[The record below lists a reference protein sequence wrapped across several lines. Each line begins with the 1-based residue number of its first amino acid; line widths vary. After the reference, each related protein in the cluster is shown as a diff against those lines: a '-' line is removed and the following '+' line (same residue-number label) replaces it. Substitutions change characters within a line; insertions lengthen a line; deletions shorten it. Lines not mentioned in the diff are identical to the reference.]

1 MRRNHVPHSF
11 LDRTKKLLYL
21 LWNVAQVLKWL
32 NLFARSTSF
41 IYRTTIIFMLAYIN
55 HQFIEEEKATLQVS
69 DLAIQ
74 RGFGIFDFFRTRNFV
89 PLFLED
95 YLDRFF
101 NSAASLRLQPTYIR
115 KELTA
120 IIYELIK
127 RNNEPTSGIKMMV
140 TGGYS
145 LDGYEPAAASNLIML
160 QQKLPEPAV
169 DRFDSGIKVIT
180 HEHQRELPAV
190 KSINYLMGIWLQQKV
205 KDQQAADVLYY
216 KDGIVSEFPR
226 SNVFMITHDG
236 KVVTPAENIL
246 HGITRK
252 QLLQLAEKNYTVEV
266 RTVTIDEI
274 KTAAEVFMT
283 STTKR
288 LLPICRIDESVI
300 GSGKAGPI
308 TSLLNSEFIAME
320 QQLLNKG

>member
-1 MRRNHVPHSF
+1 
-11 LDRTKKLLYL
+11 
-21 LWNVAQVLKWL
+21 
-32 NLFARSTSF
+32 
-41 IYRTTIIFMLAYIN
+41 MLAYIN

-74 RGFGIFDFFRTRNFV
+74 RGFGIFDFFRTRNYI

-101 NSAASLRLQPTYIR
+101 NSAASLQLQPTHTR
-115 KELTA
+115 DELTA

-127 RNNEPTSGIKMMV
+127 RNNEPTSGIKMML

-145 LDGYEPAAASNLIML
+145 LDGYEPAAAPNLIML
-160 QQKLPEPAV
+160 QQKLQEPAA
-169 DRFDSGIKVIT
+169 DRFASGIKVIT

-190 KSINYLMGIWLQQKV
+190 KSINYLMGVWLQQKV
-205 KDQQAADVLYY
+205 KEQQAADVLYY

-252 QLLQLAEKNYTVEV
+252 QLLLLAAKKYTVQI
-266 RTVTIDEI
+266 RDVTIEEI
-274 KTAAEVFMT
+274 KAAAEVFMT

-288 LLPICRIDESVI
+288 LLPIYQIDEAVI

-308 TSLLNSEFIAME
+308 TTLLNADFIAME
-320 QQLLNKG
+320 ELLLNIG

>member
-1 MRRNHVPHSF
+1 
-11 LDRTKKLLYL
+11 
-21 LWNVAQVLKWL
+21 
-32 NLFARSTSF
+32 
-41 IYRTTIIFMLAYIN
+41 MLAYIN
-55 HQFIEEEKATLQVS
+55 HQFIEEEKATLHVS

-101 NSAASLRLQPTYIR
+101 YSAASLRLQPTHTR
-115 KELTA
+115 EELTA

-127 RNNEPTSGIKMMV
+127 RNNEPTSGIKMIL

-145 LDGYEPAAASNLIML
+145 SDGYEPAVSPNLIIL
-160 QQKLPEPAV
+160 QQKLQESAA
-169 DRFDSGIKVIT
+169 DRFASGIKVIT

-190 KSINYLMGIWLQQKV
+190 KSINYLMGVWLQQKV
-205 KDQQAADVLYY
+205 KEQQAVDVLYY
-216 KDGIVSEFPR
+216 KNGIVSEFPR

-236 KVVTPAENIL
+236 KIVTPAENIL

-252 QLLQLAEKNYTVEV
+252 QLLQLAAKKYTVEV

-288 LLPICRIDESVI
+288 LLPIYQIDEAII

-308 TSLLNSEFIAME
+308 TTLLKADFIAME
-320 QQLLNKG
+320 ENLLNKS

>member
-1 MRRNHVPHSF
+1 
-11 LDRTKKLLYL
+11 
-21 LWNVAQVLKWL
+21 
-32 NLFARSTSF
+32 
-41 IYRTTIIFMLAYIN
+41 MLAYIN
-55 HQFIEEEKATLQVS
+55 YQFIEEEKAALQVS

-74 RGFGIFDFFRTRNFV
+74 RGFGIFDFFRTRNYI

-101 NSAASLRLQPTYIR
+101 NSAASLRLQPTHTR
-115 KELTA
+115 DELTA

-127 RNNEPTSGIKMMV
+127 RNNEPVSGIKMML

-145 LDGYEPAAASNLIML
+145 LDGYELAASPNLIML
-160 QQKLPEPAV
+160 QQKLQEPAA
-169 DRFDSGIKVIT
+169 DRFALGIKVIT

-190 KSINYLMGIWLQQKV
+190 KSINYLMGVWLQQKV
-205 KDQQAADVLYY
+205 KEQQAADVLYH
-216 KDGIVSEFPR
+216 KNGIVSEFPR

-236 KVVTPAENIL
+236 KVVTPAENVL

-252 QLLQLAEKNYTVEV
+252 QLLQLAAEKYMVEV
-266 RTVTIDEI
+266 RAVTIDEI

-288 LLPICRIDESVI
+288 LLPIYQIDEAVI

-308 TSLLNSEFIAME
+308 TTLLNADFIAME
-320 QQLLNKG
+320 EKLLDKV

>member
-1 MRRNHVPHSF
+1 
-11 LDRTKKLLYL
+11 
-21 LWNVAQVLKWL
+21 
-32 NLFARSTSF
+32 
-41 IYRTTIIFMLAYIN
+41 MLAYIN

-101 NSAASLRLQPTYIR
+101 NSAASLRLQPTHTR
-115 KELTA
+115 DELTA

-127 RNNEPTSGIKMMV
+127 QNNEPVSGIKIIL

-145 LDGYEPAAASNLIML
+145 LDGYEPALTPNLIML
-160 QQKLPEPAV
+160 QQKLQEPAAE
-169 DRFDSGIKVIT
+169 RFASGIKVIT
-180 HEHQRELPAV
+180 QEHQRELPAI
-190 KSINYLMGIWLQQKV
+190 KSINYLMGVWLQQKV
-205 KDQQAADVLYY
+205 KEQQAADILYY
-216 KDGIVSEFPR
+216 KNGIVSEFPR
-226 SNVFMITHDG
+226 SNVFMITHNG
-236 KVVTPAENIL
+236 KLVTPAENIL

-252 QLLQLAEKNYTVEV
+252 QLLQLAAKKYTVEV
-266 RTVTIDEI
+266 RAVTIDEI

-288 LLPICRIDESVI
+288 ILPIYQIDEAVI

-308 TSLLNSEFIAME
+308 TTLLNADFVAME
-320 QQLLNKG
+320 EQLLNKA